1 LNHDIED
8 VEMMGMSK
16 TAPVASQA
24 AFLSKPRESAVGSMH
39 AGGETTTASVFNA
52 IMLYGSWL
60 LCVLPI
66 FWPFCFW
73 TIRDYQRAIVFR
85 LGKIQGKGKNVSKGP
100 GLIIVNP
107 LTDIVRVVDL
117 RVKTLNL
124 IPQSMMTRDSVT
136 CVVDGIVY
144 TQVTNVLKSVLEVEH
159 VVKATELFAATSLRS
174 VVGSHDLQDLLTERC
189 KINGMLKDLIQGET
203 DRWGVTVT
211 NVEVKDITLPTN
223 MQRAMASEA
232 ETERERRS
240 KVISSLG
247 ELEAA
252 DNLRKAAK
260 TIASQPAALQLRYLD
275 TLKNISQEHNSTV
288 LFPFPMELM
297 KGFQVMTDLTRRQL
311 DAAKVKEFV

>member
-1 LNHDIED
+1 MQEIRTDRYND
-8 VEMMGMSK
+8 VED
-16 TAPVASQA
+16 AQA
-24 AFLSKPRESAVGSMH
+24 TFLAKPLDSAVSLAH
-39 AGGETTTASVFNA
+39 ANGESKIARCFNA
-52 IMLYGSWL
+52 IMLYLSW
-60 LCVLPI
+60 VIVTVIPF
-66 FWPFCFW
+66 FWLYCFW
-73 TIRDYQRAIVFR
+73 TIRDYERAIVFR
-85 LGKIQGKGKNVSKGP
+85 FGKIIGKGKTASQGP
-100 GLIIVNP
+100 GLVIVNP
-107 LTDIVRVVDL
+107 LCDVVKVVDL

-144 TQVTNVLKSVLEVEH
+144 TQVTDVLRSVLEVEH

-174 VVGSHDLQDLLTERC
+174 VVGSHDLQDLLTERT
-189 KINGMLKDLIQGET
+189 KINRMLKDLIQEET

-247 ELEAA
+247 ELEAS

-288 LFPFPMELM
+288 LFPFPMEMM
-297 KGFQVMTDLTRRQL
+297 KGFQVMTDLSQRRLEEERARQI
-311 DAAKVKEFV
+311 

>member
-1 LNHDIED
+1 MQKIGRDHYLDD
-8 VEMMGMSK
+8 VEDAEARFLAEPRKSAVSLAHANGES
-16 TAPVASQA
+16 TVASI
-24 AFLSKPRESAVGSMH
+24 LN
-39 AGGETTTASVFNA
+39 T
-52 IMLYGSWL
+52 IMLYLSWTIVTL
-60 LCVLPI
+60 IPL
-66 FWPFCFW
+66 FWFGCFW
-73 TIRDYQRAIVFR
+73 TIRDYERAIVFR
-85 LGKIQGKGKNVSKGP
+85 FGKIIGNGKTASMGP
-100 GLIIVNP
+100 GLVIVNP
-107 LTDIVRVVDL
+107 LCDVVKVVDL

-144 TQVTNVLKSVLEVEH
+144 TQVTDVLRSVLEVEH

-174 VVGSHDLQDLLTERC
+174 VVGSHDLQDLLTERT
-189 KINGMLKDLIQGET
+189 KINRMLKDLIQEET

-247 ELEAA
+247 ELEAS

-288 LFPFPMELM
+288 LFPFPMEMM
-297 KGFQVMTDLTRRQL
+297 KGFQVMTSLSQQRLDEERARQI
-311 DAAKVKEFV
+311 

>member
-1 LNHDIED
+1 MHQIPGDGQTNEHGD
-8 VEMMGMSK
+8 VEM
-16 TAPVASQA
+16 
-24 AFLSKPRESAVGSMH
+24 AFYQEERRDSAVSKIH
-39 AGGETTTASVFNA
+39 AAGETTTASLFNA
-52 IMLYGSWL
+52 IMLYFSWL
-60 LCVLPI
+60 LVIVIPI
-66 FWPFCFW
+66 FWCFSFW
-73 TIRDYQRAIVFR
+73 TIRDYERAIIFR
-85 LGKIQGKGKNVSKGP
+85 FGKIQGSGRNIPKGP
-100 GLIIVNP
+100 GLIIINP
-107 LTDIVRVVDL
+107 MTDIVRVVDL
-117 RVKTLNL
+117 RVKTINL

-144 TQVTNVLKSVLEVEH
+144 TQVTNVLRSVLEVEH

-297 KGFQVMTDLTRRQL
+297 KGFQVMTDLTRQQL
-311 DAAKVKEFV
+311 DAKKANNI

>member
-1 LNHDIED
+1 MQQIRGGHPYND
-8 VEMMGMSK
+8 VED
-16 TAPVASQA
+16 SQA
-24 AFLSKPRESAVGSMH
+24 RFLAKPLDSAVSLAH
-39 AGGETTTASVFNA
+39 ANGESTIARLFNMM
-52 IMLYGSWL
+52 MLYISWAI
-60 LCVLPI
+60 VTVIPF
-66 FWPFCFW
+66 FWFYCFW
-73 TIRDYQRAIVFR
+73 TIRDYERAIVFR
-85 LGKIQGKGKNVSKGP
+85 FGKIIGKGKTASQGP
-100 GLIIVNP
+100 GLVIVNP
-107 LTDIVRVVDL
+107 LVDVVKVVDL

-144 TQVTNVLKSVLEVEH
+144 TQVTDVLRSVLEVEH

-174 VVGSHDLQDLLTERC
+174 VVGSHDLQDLLTERT
-189 KINGMLKDLIQGET
+189 KINKMLKDLIQEET

-247 ELEAA
+247 ELEAS

-288 LFPFPMELM
+288 LFPFPMEMM
-297 KGFQVMTDLTRRQL
+297 KGFQVMTNLSQQRLNDERARQI
-311 DAAKVKEFV
+311 